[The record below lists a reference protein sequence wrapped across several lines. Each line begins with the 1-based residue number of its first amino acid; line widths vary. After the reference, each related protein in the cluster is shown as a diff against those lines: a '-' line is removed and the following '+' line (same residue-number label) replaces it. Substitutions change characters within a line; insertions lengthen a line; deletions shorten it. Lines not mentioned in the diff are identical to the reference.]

1 MNNSIVTEIKFKNE
15 PVLEYKEGSPERIEL
30 EAQLAQMK
38 NSYVDIPII
47 IDGKEIRTGNT
58 EKCIVPHDHKKVL
71 GEYHIAGKE
80 EIKMAIEST
89 LRAKSAWEELH
100 WQHRVSIFLKAAE
113 LASGPWR
120 AKLNAA
126 TMLCQSKT
134 YKQAEIDSACE
145 LVDFL
150 RYNAYALT
158 QIYSEQPISTK
169 IFKNRMEY
177 RPLEGFVFAISPFN
191 FTSIACNLVGAP
203 AIAGNTVIWKPSSD
217 AVYSSYLVYKLFEAA
232 GLPKGVINFV
242 PCRSIDAEDII
253 LTNENLSGLHFT
265 GSTEVFQ
272 RMWKI
277 VGNNITNYRTF
288 PRLVGETGGKNY
300 VMAHPSANIES
311 LTTAIIEGAF
321 EYQGQ
326 KCSAVSRVYIPRSL
340 WPDVKERLLQLA
352 EKIRGKMGDIEKRS
366 TFMGAVINADAFDR
380 IVSYIEFARNSSE
393 AEIIFGGNYDD
404 SVGYFIEPTIILT
417 QNPKFKTM
425 EEEIFGPVLTIY
437 IYEDED
443 FEETLNLCA
452 NTSKYGLTGSI
463 FAKDR
468 YALVKAE
475 KALMHTAGN
484 FYINDKPT
492 GAIVGQQPFG
502 GARLSGTN
510 DKAGSKLNLL
520 RWMSPRIIKENLIN

>member
-1 MNNSIVTEIKFKNE
+1 
-15 PVLEYKEGSPERIEL
+15 
-30 EAQLAQMK
+30 
-38 NSYVDIPII
+38 
-47 IDGKEIRTGNT
+47 
-58 EKCIVPHDHKKVL
+58 
-71 GEYHIAGKE
+71 
-80 EIKMAIEST
+80 MAIEST

-404 SVGYFIEPTIILT
+404 SVGYFIELPS
-417 QNPKFKTM
+417 
-425 EEEIFGPVLTIY
+425 Y
-437 IYEDED
+437 
-443 FEETLNLCA
+443 
-452 NTSKYGLTGSI
+452 
-463 FAKDR
+463 
-468 YALVKAE
+468 
-475 KALMHTAGN
+475 
-484 FYINDKPT
+484 
-492 GAIVGQQPFG
+492 
-502 GARLSGTN
+502 
-510 DKAGSKLNLL
+510 
-520 RWMSPRIIKENLIN
+520 